1 MRLRLRLLMV
11 LRFIRRLVKLTKQL
25 LQKLTKLS
33 VPTMQ
38 LSTRKV

>member
-11 LRFIRRLVKLTKQL
+11 LRFTRRLVKLTKQL